1 MSIRNKLRYVGN
13 VGTMSLADSVIV
25 DSGGVAQVSEEIPA
39 AKTGTLTTR
48 TDNDTGTLTMSAS
61 HGITTGAKIDIYWT
75 GGRRYNV
82 EVGTV
87 SVNSVPFDNGSGD
100 NLPTNNTSVT
110 VMVQQVYA
118 ISTGNKDADLF
129 AMRLGARGRVE
140 FRQSDDSPELGMD
153 LSADTL
159 EVYDNTSGF
168 PPTAP
173 PDFTAIAKVAVTH
186 ADSTAAAQFD
196 VAAAYDAGP

>member
-173 PDFTAIAKVAVTH
+173 PDFTVIAKVAVTH